1 MPPCFVCKLILSN
14 ASKIMGWTMGPLAAL
29 SGGRVPAYI
38 PIGPTPRS
46 KVVVDLVQSCHAS
59 QALLTT
65 KQLEEL
71 HRKPDSVKILASLR
85 CVWYSGAKLALGA
98 KMRLEQA
105 GVRLLSMYY
114 VTEAGPLGMTHQ
126 TPKPGTEPCSGEW
139 ITLRVSAKRK
149 ILLVRFLAELDS
161 VE

>member
-1 MPPCFVCKLILSN
+1 MPRCFVCKLILSN
-14 ASKIMGWTMGPLAAL
+14 DSKVLGWTMGPLAAL

-38 PIGPTPRS
+38 PPGPVLRV

-71 HRKPDSVKILASLR
+71 HRKPESVKVLASLH

-98 KMRLEQA
+98 KMHLEQA
-105 GVRLLSMYY
+105 GVRLLSLYY

-139 ITLRVSAKRK
+139 ITLRVSMNWK
-149 ILLVRFLAELDS
+149 ILLTRFLAEFES
-161 VE
+161 VK